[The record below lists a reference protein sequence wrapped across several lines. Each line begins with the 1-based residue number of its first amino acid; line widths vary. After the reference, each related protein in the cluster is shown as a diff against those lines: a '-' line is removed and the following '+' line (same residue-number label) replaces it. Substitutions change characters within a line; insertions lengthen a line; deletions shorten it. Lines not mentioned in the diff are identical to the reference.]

1 MMSPGTERRVGK
13 AVPPAQRPRNQ
24 PVPDAKRPAGVGSL
38 FLSAVLGLCTILGL
52 VVPLLVPTFDTL
64 IERGLVPL
72 STMLGGATIALW
84 RVVRD
89 RTAIVLRVRYLIGLV
104 ASALACAVAAGSL
117 VAVWREQAVP
127 DVGASLRITY
137 PEPGASVGACTTV
150 HVAGEIRSG
159 YAPWVIVERVDS
171 NRYWITSA
179 AMGGGADG
187 ARTAS
192 RVGVGGAQS
201 SGSYLLYVVLLE
213 EDWSR
218 YLQESGANGVLNAT
232 ELPPHAAM
240 SDSVAVRRVVDTK
253 DASCLPDGES

>member
-1 MMSPGTERRVGK
+1 M
-13 AVPPAQRPRNQ
+13 
-24 PVPDAKRPAGVGSL
+24 
-38 FLSAVLGLCTILGL
+38 
-52 VVPLLVPTFDTL
+52 PLLVPTFDTL

-253 DASCLPDGES
+253 DASCLPDRGVVTGLAQVRECRDIAASELGISPSALRLRSAAGGSRWDLHGRTGAGPAR